1 MWINIKINTEWKIPF
16 VLLILQMSGL
26 FSYNLRLAALLATAL
41 ISLATVVFIIF
52 EQTSQISALQE
63 TLHTLCTEPLLDH
76 AQNTDSVAKN
86 MSSE

>member
-1 MWINIKINTEWKIPF
+1 MLTHLKINTEWKILF
-16 VLLILQMSGL
+16 VLLIVQMSGL
-26 FSYNLRLAALLATAL
+26 FSYKLGIAAFLATAL
-41 ISLATVVFIIF
+41 VSLATVVFLIF
-52 EQTSQISALQE
+52 EQTTQIALQE